1 MNSFDEIKLISLDLS
16 NNLNSLDDLM
26 AKINSF
32 TTMESLNISHNKI
45 LLLKENQFNGLNE
58 LNVLDLSFN
67 EIFYFELNAFKGLN
81 NLKDLNLSNN
91 HFTEIEHFMNL
102 PNLQSINLDFNKI
115 NKIKEKT
122 FTSLINIVSVSLEI
136 QLN

>member
-1 MNSFDEIKLISLDLS
+1 MKLKLKGINSLQLIHLLDEINLKSLDLS
-16 NNLNSLDDLM
+16 NNLNSLDDFM

-67 EIFYFELNAFKGLN
+67 EIFYFELNALKGLN
-81 NLKDLNLSNN
+81 NLKDFKSAL
-91 HFTEIEHFMNL
+91 IL
-102 PNLQSINLDFNKI
+102 P
-115 NKIKEKT
+115 
-122 FTSLINIVSVSLEI
+122 
-136 QLN
+136 